1 MRLFARPIAALT
13 LAVAASG
20 AFIATAPAAHAATGP
35 TLTRAGGVFTVTAGT
50 AALDVFISPSSSTP
64 GNMTFSDNAWTSAPA
79 GCVFLYG
86 GTSYLDCTGVTK
98 IVVNGGSGAD
108 YVSLG
113 DGVVVP
119 SEIHGGLGDDDL
131 HGGDGN
137 DKMYGDGGRDYLL
150 AGPGVDRVEGG
161 AADDYQVRGD
171 EGNDTVLGDD
181 GNDRVMGGPGR
192 DSVSGGVGN
201 DFVYGD
207 CGCVYYEDDDGNDTL
222 NGDAGDDT
230 LYPAGGKD
238 VVNGG
243 AGVDT
248 ATYEGFQG
256 VGVTVRM
263 SLDDLANDG
272 PAGEADNIG
281 PLGDVENLTAP
292 DYYQMGPIVL
302 TGNDGPNVIDG
313 GYSRS
318 SAVIDGRGGDDEI
331 VSTSGQDDAVTVRGG
346 DGDDVIHGSYTDE
359 ALYGGAGDDEVDGSS
374 GNDKIDPGPGADQV
388 FGGSGND
395 DIQAVDNEVDT
406 VSCGSDADI
415 ARVDTGDVVAVDA
428 TSICESLTKVQP
440 AKPNVV
446 VPTTAEYQL
455 DANGAATFSLT
466 NNSAFPVSVAAAANT
481 TKPVGSG
488 SKTLP
493 ARTGGSLLLQLNAD
507 GLTTVN
513 SRGTLRCSVTF
524 TLTGNGQT
532 TTVKR
537 VVTFLKH

>member
-1 MRLFARPIAALT
+1 MGTLARPLAALT
-13 LAVAASG
+13 IALAAGSGLVAS
-20 AFIATAPAAHAATGP
+20 PAAHAATGP
-35 TLTRAGGVFTVTAGT
+35 TLTRAGGLVTVTPGT
-50 AALDVFISPSSSTP
+50 NPLDLYISTSTGTP
-64 GNMTFSDNAWTSAPA
+64 GNLTFSETGWTTAPT
-79 GCVFLYG
+79 GCFFLYG
-86 GTSYLDCTGVTK
+86 GTSYLDCSGVTK
-98 IVVNGGSGAD
+98 IVVNGTSGAD

-119 SEIHGGLGDDDL
+119 SEIHGGLGDDNL
-131 HGGDGN
+131 YGGDGN
-137 DKMYGDGGRDYLL
+137 DKMYGDGGKDYLL

-161 AADDYQVRGD
+161 AGDDYQVRGD

-192 DSVSGGVGN
+192 DTVSGGVGN

-207 CGCVYYEDDDGNDTL
+207 CGCVYYEDDDGNDIL
-222 NGDAGDDT
+222 NGDTGNDT

-248 ATYEGFQG
+248 ATYEGFRG
-256 VGVTVRM
+256 DGVTVRL
-263 SLDDLANDG
+263 SLDNLANDG

-292 DYYQMGPIVL
+292 DYYLMGPIVV
-302 TGNDGPNVIDG
+302 TGNDGPNLIDG

-346 DGDDVIHGSYTDE
+346 DGDDVIHGSSTDE
-359 ALYGGAGDDEVDGSS
+359 AIFGGAGTDDIDGSS
-374 GNDKIDPGPGADQV
+374 GNDTIDPGPGPDQV

-395 DIQAVDNEVDT
+395 VVKAVDNELDT
-406 VSCGSDADI
+406 ISCGRDADI
-415 ARVDTGDVVAVDA
+415 ARVDTGDVVAVDLDNL
-428 TSICESLTKVQP
+428 CESLTKVAP

-446 VPTTAEYQL
+446 VPTTAEYRL
-455 DANGAATFSLT
+455 DASGKASFSLT
-466 NNSAFPVSVAAAANT
+466 NNSAFPVTVTAAAAT

-488 SKTLP
+488 SMTLP
-493 ARTGGSLLLQLNAD
+493 AKAAGSLLLQLNAD
-507 GLTTVN
+507 GLATVN
-513 SRGTLRCSVTF
+513 ARGSMRASVTF
-524 TLTGNGQT
+524 TLTGNKQT

-537 VVTFLKH
+537 VVTFLEN